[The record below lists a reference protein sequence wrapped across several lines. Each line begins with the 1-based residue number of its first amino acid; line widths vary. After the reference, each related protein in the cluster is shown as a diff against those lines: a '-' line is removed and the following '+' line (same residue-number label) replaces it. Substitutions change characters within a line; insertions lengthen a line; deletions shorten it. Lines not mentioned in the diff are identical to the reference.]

1 MHNSGPQHQPQS
13 MVGFQ
18 DAAPSFMDRMYQDN
32 EKRQQDKMINEHKK
46 QCEEAGTKKTRK
58 GEIKPRMPFRDPRNQ
73 GRRGSTASNPAE
85 NDNNGL
91 PNPTVMSHQS
101 WKCKEKQR
109 GDGQWG
115 PLGW

>member
-1 MHNSGPQHQPQS
+1 
-13 MVGFQ
+13 MVGFE

-32 EKRQQDKMINEHKK
+32 EKRQQDKMINDYKK

-73 GRRGSTASNPAE
+73 GQKKKAE

-91 PNPTVMSHQS
+91 PNPTVVSHQS
-101 WKCKEKQR
+101 WKSKEKRR